1 MNFREWSN
9 PDNWDE
15 DGNWKPEGDQWRV
28 YKPGQDDRLDAAIWA
43 MAGSRFPHGFKPV
56 YADDETIDPMMDH
69 LERQF
74 PVEFDESDK
83 QFLHS
88 VGMSHV

>member
-9 PDNWDE
+9 PDNWYE
-15 DGNWKPEGDQWRV
+15 DGNPKNDRWRV
-28 YKPGQDDRLDAAIWA
+28 YRPGQDDRLDAAIWA
-43 MAGSRFPHGFKPV
+43 MAEPRLPHRFKPIH
-56 YADDETIDPMMDH
+56 ADEETIDLMMDH

-74 PVEFDESDK
+74 PVEFNKSDK

>member
-15 DGNWKPEGDQWRV
+15 DGNPKFREWHYEPSSMGHRNH
-28 YKPGQDDRLDAAIWA
+28 
-43 MAGSRFPHGFKPV
+43 RFPDWAFTQRPL
-56 YADDETIDPMMDH
+56 YADEETIDLMIDH
-69 LERQF
+69 LERQL
-74 PVEFDESDK
+74 PVEFDACDK

-88 VGMSHV
+88 VGMTP